1 MITSFFMGI
10 LKDRDNLLH
19 KLLRIDVSTHHL
31 KKKMYECWMIYL
43 INHLR
48 IGVNSA
54 YIFQGMDAYI
64 LEVWRVWEKCN
75 CCY

>member
-1 MITSFFMGI
+1 MGI

-19 KLLRIDVSTHHL
+19 KLLRIDVSTHRL
-31 KKKMYECWMIYL
+31 EKKMYECWMIYL

-64 LEVWRVWEKCN
+64 LEVWRV
-75 CCY
+75 